1 VFINKLEK
9 SSTLP
14 TARSRIMRRWLV
26 FAFIALLAL
35 FAVPRCAAE
44 DGLEIPN
51 FKTMKIKELKAIL
64 ADRGKECK
72 GCAEKADFVA
82 MAADVWSLPVIE
94 KPAETE
100 KPATPDLSD
109 VDDERIKRMMDEM
122 QNGPRATGD
131 PERDALMKKLHAS
144 GIKFAGG
151 DGMPLDQL
159 RNLEKAMGGIKMKKQ
174 GDEL

>member
-1 VFINKLEK
+1 
-9 SSTLP
+9 
-14 TARSRIMRRWLV
+14 MRRWLV

-35 FAVPRCAAE
+35 LAAPRCAAE
-44 DGLEIPN
+44 DSLEIPN

-122 QNGPRATGD
+122 QKTLARRRAKVGPLVIFTD
-131 PERDALMKKLHAS
+131 MEYKVIDAKQEMHKKV
-144 GIKFAGG
+144 I
-151 DGMPLDQL
+151 
-159 RNLEKAMGGIKMKKQ
+159 E
-174 GDEL
+174 

>member
-1 VFINKLEK
+1 
-9 SSTLP
+9 
-14 TARSRIMRRWLV
+14 
-26 FAFIALLAL
+26 
-35 FAVPRCAAE
+35 
-44 DGLEIPN
+44 
-51 FKTMKIKELKAIL
+51 
-64 ADRGKECK
+64 
-72 GCAEKADFVA
+72 
-82 MAADVWSLPVIE
+82 
-94 KPAETE
+94 
-100 KPATPDLSD
+100 
-109 VDDERIKRMMDEM
+109 M